1 MLLSNFFKNS
11 PEEISL
17 IIIVTPI
24 GKANG
29 NIAVIC
35 EGVCA

>member
-1 MLLSNFFKNS
+1 MLLSNFFKS
-11 PEEISL
+11 SEEISL

>member
-1 MLLSNFFKNS
+1 MLLSNFLKNS